1 MKFKPV
7 FKSKTILLKFIE
19 ISSILFLIVMF
30 FVLDGIDIFSS
41 YILITISIL
50 IFILFISFMS
60 YIYFN
65 KLLYDIRVLQENLHD
80 RDEFTNKSKNKHTF
94 STEIIPLANLISKK
108 IISDD
113 LNSLKKNFINTA
125 AHELRT
131 PTQLIIGYVELLNE
145 SINTNTTD
153 IYINKLCQTIYNAA
167 HRLEKL
173 TNDILDTIKIE
184 NNKIKL
190 SYEFFNVSDSL
201 SCVIEEFN
209 NNPISVNINIE
220 LESDKK
226 KTIYADKIR
235 FEQVIYNLLSNSI
248 KSIKECKINGDI
260 LISQSS
266 IFDNKNKEHLLISV
280 KDNGLG
286 IDEKILPDIFKK
298 FVTTFSN
305 GVGLGLYLSKII
317 IESHKGKIW
326 AENNYNESGSCF
338 YLTIPCKEK

>member
-1 MKFKPV
+1 MNLNPI
-7 FKSKTILLKFIE
+7 FKSRIIFLKFIE
-19 ISSILFLIVMF
+19 ISLVLFLIVIPF
-30 FVLDGIDIFSS
+30 ILEGIDIFSS
-41 YILITISIL
+41 YTLINIFILIC
-50 IFILFISFMS
+50 ILFISFV
-60 YIYFN
+60 YYRHFN
-65 KLLYDIRVLQENLHD
+65 RFLSDIQVLQKNLYNH
-80 RDEFTNKSKNKHTF
+80 DEFTNKSKNKYIF
-94 STEIIPLANLISKK
+94 SKEIMPLSNLIGKK

-113 LNSLKKNFINTA
+113 LTSLKKNFINTA

-145 SINTNTTD
+145 SINNTTND
-153 IYINKLCQTIYNAA
+153 KYVNKLCQTIFNAA

-190 SYEFFNVSDSL
+190 SYEFFNVYDSL
-201 SCVIEEFN
+201 YCVIDEFN

-220 LESDKK
+220 LKSNKK
-226 KTIYADKIR
+226 KIICADRIR

-248 KSIKECKINGDI
+248 KSIKECRIKGDI

-266 IFDNKNKEHLLISV
+266 IFDDKNKEHLLIRV

-286 IDEKILPDIFKK
+286 IDKKILPDIFKK

-305 GVGLGLYLSKII
+305 GVGLGLYLCKII
-317 IESHKGKIW
+317 IESHNGKIW
-326 AENNYNESGSCF
+326 AENNFNESGSCF